1 MKKLFVNFDKLEK
14 VVHMADIHIRL
25 FQRHSEYRAAFNKL
39 YKELKKI
46 DLTNGA
52 IVVAGDIL
60 HAKLDMSPEMID
72 LASDFL
78 KNLAQIA
85 PTIIFDGNHDL
96 NLSNP
101 HRMNSLHPIVKN
113 IDHPNLFYLTE
124 SGIYEMADTQFALF
138 SVIGD
143 PEDWPDVSTMTGKTN
158 IGMYHGPVYGAK
170 TDTNYTI
177 SSRHVEVGRFDGLDI
192 VMLGDIHKH
201 QVLQRRSKTRNQP
214 IVVYASSLIQQN
226 HGETLGGHGYAV
238 WDIPKRKFDF
248 VELENDTGYV
258 TFDIE
263 SEDLNKFSVPDNLP
277 KNLRLRI
284 FSSIENTKLKKIIS
298 VIKKKYKIVDVSVN
312 PSRNNTQVGQLAPL
326 TFDIGDLSD
335 INTQNQ
341 FITEWIETNY
351 PAASDDLI
359 EECRSINRKMNG
371 LINHSDQ
378 SRNIHWKPLTFSF
391 SNLFSYGEDN
401 FIDFTSM
408 KGTYGIFA
416 PNASGKSSS
425 MEALIYAL
433 FDKTPRAYRGDHIM
447 NIRKKTFEC
456 ELKFEV
462 NGTSYVINR
471 KGKKNKKGSVRVD
484 VKFWKENDDG
494 TETILNGE
502 DRFSTNANIRGIVGT
517 YEDFILTTL
526 SGQTGNSLFIDKSN
540 SERKVLLNQFMG
552 LIIFELLERV
562 ANEESKQL
570 QGVLKK
576 FSREDFTDQLV
587 SLQNDI
593 EELQLQSLNLH
604 AEIDT
609 LTLTSDQYSTE
620 IEHLSSQKLPVPN
633 NVPNKDM
640 LISNQKSLVKKT
652 DSITS
657 NLRILEQEE
666 KEIIS
671 QISSMEDKLQDINL
685 TDLEK
690 NYKKY
695 QELERTLT
703 KLEQNYTLVLT
714 NIDSKHQTIEQLS
727 TFKHNP
733 DCEICIDNNKSKLEQ
748 ITNIRNTID
757 ELNNNSSSITE
768 EMDSVK
774 NQLNNLKSDYDGFIS
789 AKGLSDSHQKLNLE
803 LHSVKNNIDKSKN
816 QLNTMNVQL
825 KTIETQ
831 FEELD
836 RYSNDLITNKT
847 IDDKIKIDK
856 EKLQEIKKEL
866 NDLNE
871 TKMDLHSSIKVKEA
885 SRSNIIEQLNEI
897 AEIEKEFEAYRYYMD
912 AVGKDGIPYQLISK
926 TIPVIE
932 GEINNILS
940 QIVPFSIALDVDG
953 KNFGGRIVYD
963 HERSWPLENSSGMER
978 FISSLAIRVAL
989 LKVSNLPKSNFLII
1003 DEGMGSLDSEYLHGM
1018 QLMFDLLKAQ
1028 FDYVIVI
1035 SHLDNIR
1042 DMVDNIVEIKKVN
1055 GYSRINTMN

>member
-1 MKKLFVNFDKLEK
+1 MKKLFVGFDKLEK
-14 VVHMADIHIRL
+14 VVHIADIHIRL
-25 FQRHSEYRAAFNKL
+25 FQRHGEYRAVFDKL

-46 DLTNGA
+46 DLTNGV

-78 KNLAQIA
+78 KKLAEIA

-113 IDHPNLFYLTE
+113 IDHSNLFYLTE

-177 SSRHVEVGRFDGLDI
+177 SSRHVEVSRFDGLDI

-201 QVLQRRSKTRNQP
+201 QVLQRRNKTWDKP
-214 IVVYASSLIQQN
+214 VVVYASSLIQQN
-226 HGETLGGHGYAV
+226 HGETLGGHGYVV

-258 TFDIE
+258 TFDIDPQ
-263 SEDLNKFSVPDNLP
+263 DLNKFSVPDNLP

-284 FSSIENTKLKKIIS
+284 FSSVENTKLKKIIS
-298 VIKKKYKIVDVSVN
+298 VIKKKYKIVDVSIN

-335 INTQNQ
+335 INVQNQ

-351 PAASDDLI
+351 PAASTDLI

-371 LINHSDQ
+371 LIKHSDQ

-401 FIDFTSM
+401 FIDFTDM
-408 KGTYGIFA
+408 NGTYGIFA

-425 MEALIYAL
+425 MEALIYTL

-462 NGTSYVINR
+462 NGTTYVIHR
-471 KGKKNKKGSVRVD
+471 KGKKNKKGAVRVD

-494 TETILNGE
+494 TQTILNGE

-552 LIIFELLERV
+552 LIVFELLERV

-587 SLQNDI
+587 QLQSDI
-593 EELQLQSLNLH
+593 EELNLQLLEVQGNIDVVELEADQHSV
-604 AEIDT
+604 EIEQ
-609 LTLTSDQYSTE
+609 LTL
-620 IEHLSSQKLPVPN
+620 QKLPVPS
-633 NVPNKDM
+633 NVPSKDT
-640 LISNQKSLVKKT
+640 LINNQNSLVKKIDVLT
-652 DSITS
+652 T
-657 NLRILEQEE
+657 NLVILEQEE
-666 KEIIS
+666 KDVEA
-671 QISSMEDKLQDINL
+671 QITSMDEKLNDVNL
-685 TDLEK
+685 TELEE

-695 QELERTLT
+695 QELERNLT
-703 KLEQNYTLVLT
+703 KLEQSYTLT
-714 NIDSKHQTIEQLS
+714 STSIDSKHQTIEQIS
-727 TFKHNP
+727 KFNYNP
-733 DCEICIDNNKSKLEQ
+733 DCEVCVDNNRSKLEQ
-748 ITNIRNTID
+748 IAKITGYID
-757 ELNNNSSSITE
+757 ELNEKSNELAE
-768 EMDSVK
+768 EINLTKIELDNLKIDHDKFISVK
-774 NQLNNLKSDYDGFIS
+774 NLVEAYQKLK
-789 AKGLSDSHQKLNLE
+789 LDSH
-803 LHSVKNNIDKSKN
+803 SIRNNIDTSKN
-816 QLNTMNVQL
+816 QLTTTNT
-825 KTIETQ
+825 
-831 FEELD
+831 ELD
-836 RYSNDLITNKT
+836 NIQHQFDELDKYASALVTNRKVDEK
-847 IDDKIKIDK
+847 ILGHKEQLQKIKSS
-856 EKLQEIKKEL
+856 LNQL
-866 NDLNE
+866 NDK
-871 TKMDLHSSIKVKEA
+871 KMDIHSSVKVKES
-885 SRSNIIEQLNEI
+885 SRSNIMEQLNEI
-897 AEIEKEFEAYRYYMD
+897 AKIEKEFEAYRYYMD

-989 LKVSNLPKSNFLII
+989 LKASNLPKSNFLII

-1028 FDYVIVI
+1028 FDYVVVI

-1042 DMVDNIVEIKKVN
+1042 DMVDNIIEIKKVN
-1055 GYSRINTMN
+1055 GYSHINTMN